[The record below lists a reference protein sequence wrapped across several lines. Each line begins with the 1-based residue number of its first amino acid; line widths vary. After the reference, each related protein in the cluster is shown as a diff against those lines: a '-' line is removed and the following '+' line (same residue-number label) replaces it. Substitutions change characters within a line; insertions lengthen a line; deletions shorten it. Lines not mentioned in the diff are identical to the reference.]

1 MTGSPAT
8 EPVTAIRPRL
18 ATIWLDGCSGCH
30 MSFLDIDER
39 LLDLVG
45 RADIVYGCLVDA
57 KEFPEGVDI
66 TLVEGAVGSAED
78 LRKLLL
84 VRERTRVLVAMG
96 DCAITTNV
104 PGMRNVFG
112 PKAVLE
118 RAYLENATLNKQVPL
133 AEVPALL
140 PESLPVHAC
149 VPVDVFVT
157 GCPPSADRLFE
168 VISGLLEGEVGD
180 VAHVSKFG

>member
-1 MTGSPAT
+1 
-8 EPVTAIRPRL
+8 
-18 ATIWLDGCSGCH
+18 

-39 LLDLVG
+39 LLELAG
-45 RADIVYGCLVDA
+45 RADLVYGCLVDA

-78 LRKLLL
+78 LRKLLV
-84 VRERTRVLVAMG
+84 VRERTRILVAMG

-104 PGMRNVFG
+104 PGMRNSFG
-112 PKAVLE
+112 PSALLQ
-118 RAYLENATLNKQVPL
+118 RAYLENATVNQQIPL
-133 AEVPALL
+133 DGLPPLL

-168 VISGLLEGEVGD
+168 VISALLEGQ
-180 VAHVSKFG
+180 VAEAANVSKFG